1 MVDTTYLI
9 GSNAGTGN
17 DGTTK
22 KSIIGGSNNTLIGTG
37 TAVNLAGANN
47 RTVIGKGAIGK
58 ANNSVTLG
66 NSSVTA
72 VYASDDSGATLYAG
86 GLNLGGTAVTADAA
100 ELNYLDG
107 VTSNIQTQIDNAG
120 GASSLNGL
128 SDVLAEN
135 QSFFIGNIP
144 GSTNG
149 AYYSVSLGTN
159 SLNSVTTAD
168 YNTAIG
174 QESLENLTTGHKN
187 TAIGAQSLRY
197 VTGTQNTG
205 LGYAGPMLIPLV
217 VIRHAGLNT
226 DPSGNGAIN
235 HYQLTQ

>member
-1 MVDTTYLI
+1 MYKRQVMGFNSGGAITNGGYNVLI

-72 VYASDDSGATLYAG
+72 VYASGDSEATIYAG

-100 ELNYLDG
+100 ELNYVDG
-107 VTSNIQTQIDNAG
+107 VTSAIQTQLDGKQDALTAGSGITISSGTISASSSGGISDGSITTAKIEDNAVTEDKI
-120 GASSLNGL
+120 ADEVISSIL
-128 SDVLAEN
+128 S
-135 QSFFIGNIP
+135 
-144 GSTNG
+144 
-149 AYYSVSLGTN
+149 
-159 SLNSVTTAD
+159 
-168 YNTAIG
+168 
-174 QESLENLTTGHKN
+174 
-187 TAIGAQSLRY
+187 
-197 VTGTQNTG
+197 
-205 LGYAGPMLIPLV
+205 LIH
-217 VIRHAGLNT
+217 I
-226 DPSGNGAIN
+226 
-235 HYQLTQ
+235 